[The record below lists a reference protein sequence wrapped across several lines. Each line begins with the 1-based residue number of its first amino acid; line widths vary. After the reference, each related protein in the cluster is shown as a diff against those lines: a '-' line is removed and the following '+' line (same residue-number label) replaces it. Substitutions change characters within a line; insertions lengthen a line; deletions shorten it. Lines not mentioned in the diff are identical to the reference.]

1 MGVSLDID
9 RIDVGVD
16 GVYLRNLVCF
26 DFVCNE
32 YMNYLDVTDFVN

>member
-1 MGVSLDID
+1 MGVGFDID

-16 GVYLRNLVCF
+16 GGDLLKLVCF

-32 YMNYLDVTDFVN
+32 CMSYLDVMDFVN